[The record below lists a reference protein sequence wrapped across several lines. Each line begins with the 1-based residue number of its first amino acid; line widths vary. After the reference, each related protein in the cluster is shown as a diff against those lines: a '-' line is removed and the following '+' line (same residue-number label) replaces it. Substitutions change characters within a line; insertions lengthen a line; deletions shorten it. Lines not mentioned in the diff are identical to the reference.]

1 MKVAMHISYKL
12 EPSLATC
19 YLPIVILAVTYDGDV
34 ESPNTTWSGLS
45 FPLITITSIII
56 EDILYSLCIL

>member
-34 ESPNTTWSGLS
+34 ESPNTT
-45 FPLITITSIII
+45 
-56 EDILYSLCIL
+56 